1 MNNIKIPTQTLNE
14 SSFTFLTVLHKDGTL
29 IYQIMKSTKV
39 ATKEILTKEEFDSII
54 KKYYPELLESD
65 KLEFEIKNK
74 EN

>member
-14 SSFTFLTVLHKDGTL
+14 ASFTFLTVLHKDGTL

-39 ATKEILTKEEFDSII
+39 ATKEILTKVEFDSIV

-65 KLEFEIKNK
+65 KLEFEFKNT

>member
-1 MNNIKIPTQTLNE
+1 MNNIKIPTQTLHE
-14 SSFTFLTVLHKDGTL
+14 ASFTFLTVLHKDGTL

-39 ATKEILTKEEFDSII
+39 ATKEILTKEEFDSIV

-74 EN
+74 E